1 MGTSATVA
9 NTEIGDTMP
18 KWKAVNGAEPT
29 EAAVETANDSARFRR
44 KPIHFRRQKPVS
56 LCGRK
61 SSSAA
66 IHVRPRRANAV
77 PSPIAATTP

>member
-9 NTEIGDTMP
+9 KTEMGDTIP
-18 KWKAVNGAEPT
+18 KWNAVSGAEPT
-29 EAAVETANDSARFRR
+29 EAAVETANDSATFLR
-44 KPIHFRRQKPVS
+44 KPIHLRRQKPVS
-56 LCGRK
+56 LAGRK

-77 PSPIAATTP
+77 PSPMAATTP